1 MVKTRKTTASIQ
13 TRNQRTSLNR
23 KSKRKRDKDSGSDVE
38 PLSARKRRKSSIPQR
53 SSQSHAQVEYPDQDS
68 EEAEK
73 ETSEDSDTQEDT
85 ALKRGWYLVRAV
97 IDERF
102 EASDGETRHEYLVDW
117 EPGPQETYQPTW
129 ELAENLNADALRDW
143 EKKKDK
149 RERQK
154 LRREAQR
161 QNTRSRR
168 GLRSLTPRTASAEPA
183 AFNERQ
189 QLETLNASFQ
199 NRSRSNSINQ
209 DVRTRKRPRLEQES
223 VFSEE
228 PVPSIVSAS
237 SVDVES
243 VGSLESPARPSR
255 NFAIVLRKPDNF
267 DPSEYQS
274 VHGSSQK
281 ISDLEDDDQRLVFTS
296 QLTQDTIPDSQDL
309 SGRWDPRNLGSQTGV
324 QEPDS
329 LGPPADQLSVALS
342 HPEPGDQGRGT
353 RDPEIGT
360 PAEVVADPEIE
371 IPQSIDCSAEFDSP
385 SSGPGQEEA
394 CLEDEQPYYGNGGDA
409 GVDNHSDNENR
420 ETDDSQAGQN
430 FEVDDSDIEDSI
442 RKQLLEDNQD
452 FHRNDSN
459 HDRHFS
465 EDSEYSLN
473 QSFDTAN
480 SGTTQEHPN
489 SADSYVPPDQQT
501 QDNTLTESSGN
512 GQRVSELGISQ
523 TIDSPLS
530 GRATDSAQRIDSE
543 RSSPRYRGSVD
554 ALHTDTSQSQQP
566 DINLSSQPS
575 EQGHFDTSGTK
586 PSHRSGSLSSETT
599 QLEAQ
604 PFSSDEVDRI
614 IPDSQEFSNST
625 AELQSDAPRILTVSN
640 KAQITPFASQAEF
653 VPDSAI
659 TSSHIPSHQPDQPR
673 LASLAREDVFD
684 SLTTTDQGLHR
695 VPTASIREFSTS
707 NNTQNTPVFFTQPQ
721 GIHESPVISSS
732 LSRLETSEVVQ
743 GSLDPNS
750 STKSTDI
757 PHNTEQ
763 SDFNELQAAQSQPQR
778 HANSQEPETTS
789 DPQFAQDKPGINYDI
804 ERRSEQP
811 SRTYSARI
819 PPSELPRPT
828 TETLKM
834 ERSHSQSR
842 SLAVDE
848 LKNFVD
854 FGTDSVSGQV
864 GDGESLDAAS
874 YGISN
879 EQESILGASTS
890 GLDIAVSSSEA
901 TIQSQPIYSVDPW
914 KPEALGTT
922 PEAPAP
928 SISPASIMANPHRS
942 AFDTMREMVDRAFVN
957 SRESIARSL
966 MSQEPLDRTPPATI
980 SPADISRVIDP
991 PEATHTLN
999 LTNRGTIPSEIGS
1012 PGPSITMGQIPEEQ
1026 NSDTSSQSSQRE
1038 DGYTQHVITLPMQA
1052 SKRPYYGEMI
1062 KDYKTEIQAFSA
1074 SFTGEPGEQPSEL
1087 LVKKIHDLFDRL
1099 FDICD
1104 YPPNVVGTVLES
1116 QPSADI
1122 AKFCCDANP
1131 KFNFLFELMTGLDE
1145 KEKEVLIVIRNQELM
1160 RLIFALTEVAEIEC
1174 SAEGI
1179 NRRTDF
1185 PSAIRITLALWDE
1198 DFNPFNFDVV
1208 IGYDYHYIRSR
1219 IAMQLASGTGRKS
1232 PVVLLLVTTY
1242 SVEHVSLHPLNNASK
1257 LEETNAM
1264 LACTVSAGRYL
1275 EDPERGYS
1283 EPHEI
1288 AEIFARYLNGIT
1300 DTLNW
1305 EPQGIP
1311 DDVLD
1316 IFEGPMSQNQLLFA
1330 VDDLHGNGH
1339 KRKFSDGGEAAD
1351 AKRTRTLPLRDPP
1364 VGSNNPPMPLAT
1376 RQWLDS
1382 ALLRGEAN
1390 SREATTSVRVA
1401 VLDSLREQADE
1412 YKRRVLLAAEVDVE
1426 QKNHINR
1433 LDKELKD
1440 YRKTATK
1447 IGLSNR
1453 AAIQDRTV
1461 FEKEKSKAEAAL
1473 QAATAAAHKESEKY
1487 KQKIAELESTI
1498 GHLREAPGAA
1508 ERQDALSAAQKQLQ
1522 ITEDKLKAAL
1532 TDVEFMRS
1540 RYQDVGS
1547 AAAQLSNE
1555 VNALKTQNVA
1565 LEQKASANLLAIHA
1579 QQASGER
1586 QAMQQAIEN
1595 LQAQLQQRDAEL
1607 TAAHQKLN
1615 SFANGRNTRGGSMPR
1630 SPRVPSGVS
1639 PRPNRAYT
1647 GSASRGTSPS
1657 GPGTQFMSQQAQ
1669 NTRWNPIQ

>member
-1 MVKTRKTTASIQ
+1 
-13 TRNQRTSLNR
+13 
-23 KSKRKRDKDSGSDVE
+23 
-38 PLSARKRRKSSIPQR
+38 
-53 SSQSHAQVEYPDQDS
+53 
-68 EEAEK
+68 
-73 ETSEDSDTQEDT
+73 
-85 ALKRGWYLVRAV
+85 
-97 IDERF
+97 
-102 EASDGETRHEYLVDW
+102 
-117 EPGPQETYQPTW
+117 
-129 ELAENLNADALRDW
+129 ENLNADALRDW

-255 NFAIVLRKPDNF
+255 NFAIVLRKPDDF

-281 ISDLEDDDQRLVFTS
+281 ISDLEEDDQRLVFTS

-342 HPEPGDQGRGT
+342 HPEPGNQGRGT
-353 RDPEIGT
+353 RDPEI
-360 PAEVVADPEIE
+360 EV
-371 IPQSIDCSAEFDSP
+371 PQSIDCSAEFDSP
-385 SSGPGQEEA
+385 SSDPGQEEA
-394 CLEDEQPYYGNGGDA
+394 CLEDERPYYGNGGDA
-409 GVDNHSDNENR
+409 GVDNHSDDENR
-420 ETDDSQAGQN
+420 ETDDNQAGQN
-430 FEVDDSDIEDSI
+430 FEVNDSDIEDSI

-512 GQRVSELGISQ
+512 GQRVAELGISQ
-523 TIDSPLS
+523 AIDSPLS
-530 GRATDSAQRIDSE
+530 GRATDSTRRIDSE

-586 PSHRSGSLSSETT
+586 PSHSS
-599 QLEAQ
+599 
-604 PFSSDEVDRI
+604 V
-614 IPDSQEFSNST
+614 T
-625 AELQSDAPRILTVSN
+625 A
-640 KAQITPFASQAEF
+640 
-653 VPDSAI
+653 
-659 TSSHIPSHQPDQPR
+659 
-673 LASLAREDVFD
+673 
-684 SLTTTDQGLHR
+684 
-695 VPTASIREFSTS
+695 
-707 NNTQNTPVFFTQPQ
+707 
-721 GIHESPVISSS
+721 
-732 LSRLETSEVVQ
+732 
-743 GSLDPNS
+743 
-750 STKSTDI
+750 
-757 PHNTEQ
+757 
-763 SDFNELQAAQSQPQR
+763 QR
-778 HANSQEPETTS
+778 HANSQEPGPTS
-789 DPQFAQDKPGINYDI
+789 DPQFAQDKPGINCDI

-842 SLAVDE
+842 SLAADE

-874 YGISN
+874 YGVSN
-879 EQESILGASTS
+879 EQESILGASTT

-901 TIQSQPIYSVDPW
+901 IIQSQPIYSVDPW

-999 LTNRGTIPSEIGS
+999 LTNRGTTPSEIGS
-1012 PGPSITMGQIPEEQ
+1012 PGPSITMGQISEEQ

-1390 SREATTSVRVA
+1390 NREATTSVRVA

-1440 YRKTATK
+1440 YRKTTTK

-1508 ERQDALSAAQKQLQ
+1508 ERQDALTAAQKQLR

-1555 VNALKTQNVA
+1555 VDALKTQNVA
-1565 LEQKASANLLAIHA
+1565 LEQKASAN
-1579 QQASGER
+1579 
-1586 QAMQQAIEN
+1586 
-1595 LQAQLQQRDAEL
+1595 
-1607 TAAHQKLN
+1607 
-1615 SFANGRNTRGGSMPR
+1615 
-1630 SPRVPSGVS
+1630 
-1639 PRPNRAYT
+1639 
-1647 GSASRGTSPS
+1647 
-1657 GPGTQFMSQQAQ
+1657 
-1669 NTRWNPIQ
+1669 